1 MSGSVRSPEAAGGA
15 QRVLDFVLDHISTL
29 DFILIN
35 VALGLSIYLTLAVGL
50 LSLANAGFLAIGAY
64 TAAILTTQAGWPPL
78 SGLPVALLCG
88 ALLAALL
95 GLLVLRLQ
103 GVYLAIATIGFG
115 EIVRIVAL
123 NGDKLLRALSGDER
137 LTVFRGAEGIT
148 LPYRSPNLAFVLPE
162 TTWLLLLYV

>member
-1 MSGSVRSPEAAGGA
+1 M
-15 QRVLDFVLDHISTL
+15 LDFLLDHISTV
-29 DFILIN
+29 DFILLN
-35 VALGLSIYLTLAVGL
+35 VALGLSIYLTLAAGL

-78 SGLPVALLCG
+78 AGLAVALLLG
-88 ALLAALL
+88 ALLAAPR

-115 EIVRIVAL
+115 EIVRLMVL
-123 NGDKLLRALSGDER
+123 NGDKLLRAFTGDQR

-148 LPYRSPNLAFVLPE
+148 LPYSSPQPVLGLPE
-162 TTWLLLLYV
+162 